1 MRLSIEEEAMDI
13 NAVIIEGTVSGIKR
27 PILFSYDHDRVLE
40 VTLKVDMAG
49 KGSLTDII
57 LQFYDEF
64 GDRMEEEI
72 SNGERLRVVGRL
84 IPAKIEGNRTFCIKA
99 TSVDI

>member
-1 MRLSIEEEAMDI
+1 MDI
-13 NAVIIEGTVSGIKR
+13 NAVIIEGTVAGINR
-27 PILFSYDHDRVLE
+27 PFLFSYDHDRVLE

-49 KGSLTDII
+49 KGALSNII
-57 LQFYDEF
+57 VQFYDEF

-99 TSVDI
+99 TSVDM